1 MTVDHAAR
9 PTGEGT
15 NFGNNAGSVLRT
27 HGTAQVTKSLPFL
40 RADALRKVYRSRDGE
55 EVDAVEAASFDI
67 KHGEFVSTVGP
78 SGCGKSTLLNMVGGL
93 LEPSAGSLH
102 FDGLADGARRPR
114 LGMVFQDAVLLPW
127 RTVLQNVLLPLE
139 VQPHA
144 VKDGEAYAREL
155 IKLVGLAGFENK
167 YPFELSG
174 GMQQRASIAR
184 ALVNDPALL
193 LMDEPFAA
201 LDALMRESM
210 AQELQRI
217 WSISR
222 KTVLFITHS
231 IAEAVFLSD
240 RIIVMT
246 NRPSRIR
253 EIINVP
259 LERPRTLEMTTGRAY
274 GECVAQVK
282 KLLFANGGLL

>member
-1 MTVDHAAR
+1 LVSTEDSALLTDSA
-9 PTGEGT
+9 
-15 NFGNNAGSVLRT
+15 
-27 HGTAQVTKSLPFL
+27 AQVAAATPFI
-40 RADALRKVYRSRDGE
+40 RAAGLRKVYRSRNGE
-55 EVDAVEAASFDI
+55 DVDAVEAASFDI
-67 KHGEFVSTVGP
+67 RRGEFVSIVGP

-93 LEPSAGSLH
+93 LEPSAGDLH
-102 FDGLADGARRPR
+102 FDGLTGGARRPR

-127 RTVLQNVLLPLE
+127 RTVLQNVLLPFE
-139 VQPHA
+139 VQTNA
-144 VKDGEAYAREL
+144 VKDGEAAAREL

-246 NRPSRIR
+246 SRPSRIR
-253 EIINVP
+253 EIITVP
-259 LERPRTLEMTTGRAY
+259 LGRPRTLEMTTSREY
-274 GECVAQVK
+274 GECVAHVK